1 MVLKLKFEQILIEK
15 IRFKVRRRNLLRHPL
30 FKYNSRSFECNFRSS
45 NETGEIKDKE
55 CLDYLLTVGKFSKW
69 DLAGQIKFD
78 TLI

>member
-1 MVLKLKFEQILIEK
+1 MFQFPL
-15 IRFKVRRRNLLRHPL
+15 FKTALYAML